1 MADNQMRNGV
11 QIEYRDA
18 KQALEL
24 IIGKA
29 QEMRKAVA
37 IAVADSHG
45 ELIAFARMDEVPLPS
60 IVIAMNKACTAAR
73 AGKPTQ
79 EIGDKVKHPE
89 KGHDIAY
96 YGDSRFV
103 GWGGGVPVSING
115 AIAGAIGVSG
125 LSSAEDTD
133 LANLGAELIARS
145 SG

>member
-1 MADNQMRNGV
+1 MRNAA
-11 QIEYRDA
+11 ILDYRDA

-24 IIGKA
+24 IIEKA
-29 QEMRKAVA
+29 QQMRKAVA

-73 AGKPTQ
+73 TGKPTQ

-103 GWGGGVPVSING
+103 GWGGGVPVNING

-125 LSSAEDTD
+125 LSSAEDTA

-145 SG
+145 SS